1 MTQRPI
7 CIRNEHF
14 RIRLRLALGIIG
26 LVLSAVAP
34 ASACGRERW
43 SAKVLADGTTISAS
57 AFSTS
62 VDALRALPR
71 PYDVSG
77 FDAPRVPAER
87 RLYRVDAE
95 LLGFKLESDG
105 DIHLVIAQPGNRART
120 MIAEIPDQ
128 NCMDG
133 APAVYVRDVEQARL
147 QFVKSYGIP
156 PVRTFRLAYRPITL
170 TGPAFFDFLHGQDG
184 LAPTGIEIHPVLA
197 VNASSATA
205 PSPSTNLGRPASTN
219 KGGACPGDV
228 RVWVN
233 TRSGIYHLPG
243 SRWYGTTRHG
253 EFMCRKQADADGY
266 RAALNGD

>member
-1 MTQRPI
+1 MQMSIGARTM
-7 CIRNEHF
+7 
-14 RIRLRLALGIIG
+14 LAIALFVFA
-26 LVLSAVAP
+26 LVAP
-34 ASACGRERW
+34 AAACGRERW
-43 SAKVLADGTTISAS
+43 AAKVLADGSALSAS
-57 AFSTS
+57 AFSTT

-71 PYDVSG
+71 PYGVGG
-77 FDAPRVPAER
+77 FDAPRVAAESR
-87 RLYRVDAE
+87 VYRVNAE

-105 DIHLVIAQPGNRART
+105 DIHLVIAQPGHRART
-120 MIAEIPDQ
+120 MIAEIPDPS
-128 NCMDG
+128 CMDG
-133 APAVYVRDVEQARL
+133 APAAYARDVAKARL
-147 QFVKSYGIP
+147 AFVKAYGIP
-156 PVRTFRLAYRPITL
+156 PVREFRIAYRPIQL

-197 VNASSATA
+197 VNASGALA
-205 PSPSTNLGRPASTN
+205 PSPLTNPGRPASTN
-219 KGGACPGDV
+219 KDGACPGDV